1 MATRD
6 RQALLLRA
14 AQANHELFMITA
26 ARIEAAIGEL
36 RLTYQTAHALWAID
50 PDEAPP
56 SMSVMAGRLYCNA
69 PNLTFIAKQL
79 EARGYAT
86 RAKDPADK
94 RSTVLRL
101 TPDGQ
106 RARTAV
112 IEATLHATPFAD
124 CDDDQLRSL
133 TAVLTSLVSS

>member
-14 AQANHELFMITA
+14 AQANHELFMITT

-79 EARGYAT
+79 EARGYAI

-112 IEATLHATPFAD
+112 IKATLHATPFAD

-133 TAVLTSLVSS
+133 TALLTSLISP